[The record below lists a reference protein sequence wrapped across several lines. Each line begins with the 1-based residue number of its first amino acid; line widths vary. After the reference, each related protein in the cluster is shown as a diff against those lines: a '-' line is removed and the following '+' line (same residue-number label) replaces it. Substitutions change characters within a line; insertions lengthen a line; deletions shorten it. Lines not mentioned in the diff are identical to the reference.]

1 MKNFSKNNYS
11 TKRNDTENRR
21 SQSKNNYSTKRNNTE
36 NRRSQSKNNF
46 KKGNDLNTRDNFKSR
61 DDSTMRDD
69 FKRRD
74 NFKRR
79 NDSNR
84 REYFKRRDDSTMRDD
99 FKRRDNF
106 KRRDDSNRREDF
118 KRRDDSTMR
127 DDFKRRDN
135 FKRRDDSNRREDFKR
150 RDNFKKRDDYERKD
164 DIKSNGYS
172 YSKSKE
178 KPRNSFNQPQTR
190 FSSNAPQTENNS
202 KKFQLSLNER
212 NFEDWI
218 WGKHSVFAALN
229 SERPINRIWC
239 TSEIFSS
246 EKFYLLL
253 KDLKSKGVLVEEVTW
268 SRLSQ
273 ITSGAVHQGVA
284 LQHASTESISLEKLI
299 DISKSK
305 SSNPIIVALDG
316 VTDPHNFGA
325 IIRSAEAFD
334 CKGIIVPQ
342 RRSAGLTGTVAK
354 VAAGALEH
362 IPVSR
367 VVNLNRAIDELKKKG
382 FIIIGLSGD
391 GQVPISEF
399 KEKAPFVVIVG
410 AENKGISLL
419 VQKKC
424 DYLLKIPLKGKTSSL
439 NASVA
444 AAISL
449 CYLSNN

>member
-11 TKRNDTENRR
+11 KKSNDTD
-21 SQSKNNYSTKRNNTE
+21 

-46 KKGNDLNTRDNFKSR
+46 KKGNDLNTRDNFK
-61 DDSTMRDD
+61 
-69 FKRRD
+69 
-74 NFKRR
+74 
-79 NDSNR
+79 
-84 REYFKRRDDSTMRDD
+84 RRDDSNRRDD

-106 KRRDDSNRREDF
+106 KRRDDSNRRDDF
-118 KRRDDSTMR
+118 NRRDNVKRRDDSNRR

-135 FKRRDDSNRREDFKR
+135 FKRRDDSNKRDDFKR
-150 RDNFKKRDDYERKD
+150 RDDYERKD
-164 DIKSNGYS
+164 DIKSNEYR
-172 YSKSKE
+172 YLKLKE
-178 KPRNSFNQPQTR
+178 KPRNSFNQSQTR
-190 FSSNAPQTENNS
+190 FPSNAPQTENYFENSS
-202 KKFQLSLNER
+202 KKFQLSPNER

-253 KDLKSKGVLVEEVTW
+253 KDLKSKGVLIEEVTW

-273 ITSGAVHQGVA
+273 LTSGAVHQGVA
-284 LQHASTESISLEKLI
+284 LQHASAESITLEKLI